1 MNHIFRIAAS
11 LILSIL
17 FPLMATAEGAWR
29 HYPAFFK
36 DVAQIIDTP
45 ATTYLLLHGDHYSN
59 TSVDFSTPVISLFS
73 WNPAEPESIPQPVST
88 TCRDIRF
95 AQYSRQGK
103 CLVVVYLSGVIDLV
117 FDDGRVETIREFD
130 DIALPYDKTINSLT
144 LDDLTPVAYVA
155 TGSGFFTI
163 DLAEGEM
170 SRYTHIERNIE
181 WVACFNGITYTVE
194 NGTLYQ
200 TSAAPE
206 SVTVDTEFIPVSVI
220 ADLETTPSGVT
231 GVTRL
236 LPVSNGLAML
246 QTTAKSGT
254 YRLSLLAEG
263 PGGDMELY
271 TCGELPLMLTEA
283 KMAPAGRDQSAV
295 GSSYEGYAF
304 ETSDALYRF
313 YSGSY
318 PEFDM
323 FDDRAEVL
331 DDFLSFAL
339 RRIDKPRKG
348 AMASAWND
356 SRYIQYVAPDGFHT
370 SGFCYYE
377 KARYGMSY
385 DEKRSAVRPN
395 APVAAVSDNMSWH
408 PRYGVIVANHGNSV
422 HFTQTG
428 EQTPARVSLYRD
440 NVWITY
446 QHLLDPPAFVTAN
459 KTDSTRWVSQKMLY
473 PVTSPRGMA
482 VDPDNDRFVYTG
494 SWFYGMAR
502 YDLDNRKDPVLRMG
516 HPTTSGYTLPGF
528 KAIAPKQ
535 KASATMCLFTNPSFD
550 SDGTLWSAYFNIDGN
565 STGTGFQLWYW
576 KRADRA
582 AAAEAALTP
591 SLVSGWGH
599 LTVPDLRFHGN
610 GRLLALRH
618 PDNRNR
624 IVAYS
629 NNYDCPLVVYDHK
642 GTLEDTSD
650 DVVVQHPVIY
660 NKEGAVVN
668 KVRLYCVAEHP
679 VTGEVWMGTDIG
691 CFKFR
696 TGDLLADYVVQVP
709 LVERTKGQAVDSNP
723 FEVCSVSAIDFDTD
737 GNVWLGSGGNGLFC
751 LTADGKELLQHF
763 KSDVD
768 PIPHDFVYGLCWNP
782 DNHSVV
788 MSTGYGISEYF
799 TDGLPVDDL
808 EYKAK
813 VYPEHVTPDYKG
825 YVTFSN
831 LPKGVAFTLVNSEG
845 LTKMRFEPTR
855 TGQIQWDGRDEEGN
869 YLPTDRYRLM
879 SLATGLSIA
888 VIDFM
893 K

>member
-1 MNHIFRIAAS
+1 MNRLFRIFFT
-11 LILSIL
+11 LIISII
-17 FPLMATAEGAWR
+17 FPLFALAEGAWR

-45 ATTYLLLHGDHYSN
+45 TATYLLLHGDHYSN
-59 TSVDFSTPVISLFS
+59 TSSDFKNPVISLFS
-73 WNPAEPESIPQPVST
+73 WNPSEPESLPQPVTT

-103 CLVVVYLSGVIDLV
+103 CLVIVYLSGIIDLV
-117 FDDGRVETIREFD
+117 YDDGRVESIREFD
-130 DIALPYDKTINSLT
+130 DIALPYDKTINSLS
-144 LDDLTPVAYVA
+144 LDDVTPTAYVA
-155 TGSGFFTI
+155 TGSGLFTI
-163 DLAEGEM
+163 DLAEGAM
-170 SRYTHIERNIE
+170 SRYMHLERDIE
-181 WVACFNGITYTVE
+181 WAAFYNGITYTVE

-200 TSAAPE
+200 ATGAPE
-206 SVTVDTEFIPVSVI
+206 TVTIDTKFIPVSVI
-220 ADLETTPSGVT
+220 ADLDTKPSGVT
-231 GVTRL
+231 DITRL
-236 LPVSNGLAML
+236 LPVNNGLAML
-246 QTTAKSGT
+246 QSTATAGR
-254 YRLSLLAEG
+254 YRVSLLAEG
-263 PGGDMELY
+263 PEGDMELY
-271 TCGELPLMLTEA
+271 TCGELPLLLTDA

-295 GSSYEGYAF
+295 SGSSEGYVF
-304 ETSDALYRF
+304 ETADALYRF
-313 YSGSY
+313 YSGVY

-323 FDDRAEVL
+323 FDSREEVL

-339 RRIDKPRKG
+339 RRIEKPRNG
-348 AMASAWND
+348 AMAGAWND
-356 SRYIQYVAPDGFHT
+356 SRIIQYVAPDGFNT

-377 KARYGMSY
+377 KSRYGSVY
-385 DEKRSAVRPN
+385 EEKRNSVRPN
-395 APVAAVSDNMSWH
+395 APLAAVCDNMTWH
-408 PRYGVIVANHGNSV
+408 PRYGVMIANHGNSV
-422 HFTQTG
+422 LFTQTG
-428 EQTPARVSLYRD
+428 EQTPARVSLFRD
-440 NVWITY
+440 NVWTPY
-446 QHLLDPPAFVTAN
+446 QHLLDPPAFVSNATYA
-459 KTDSTRWVSQKMLY
+459 STWKSQINRY
-473 PVTSPRGMA
+473 PVTFPRGLA
-482 VDPDNDRFVYTG
+482 IDPDNDRFVYTG
-494 SWFYGMAR
+494 SWFYGIAR

-516 HPTTSGYTLPGF
+516 HSTTSGYTLPGF

-576 KRADRA
+576 KRDDRA
-582 AAAEAALTP
+582 AAAEAAMNP

-599 LTVPDLRFHGN
+599 LTMPDLRFHGN

-629 NNYDCPLVVYDHK
+629 NNYDSPLVVYDHK

-650 DVVVQHPVIY
+650 DVYVQHPVIY

-668 KVRLYCVAEHP
+668 KVRIYCVAEHP

-696 TGDLLADYVVQVP
+696 TDDILKDFVVQIP
-709 LVERTKGQAVDSNP
+709 LVERIKGQVSDGSP
-723 FEVCSVSAIDFDTD
+723 FEVCSVSAIDFDSD
-737 GNVWLGSGGNGLFC
+737 GNVWIGSGGNGLFC
-751 LTADGKELLQHF
+751 LTADGKEMLQHF

-799 TDGLPVDDL
+799 TAGLPADDL
-808 EYKAK
+808 ELKAR
-813 VYPEHVTPDYKG
+813 VYPAHVTPGYKG
-825 YVTFSN
+825 YITFSN
-831 LPKGVAFTLVNSEG
+831 LPSGVAFTLINSEG
-845 LTKMRFEPTR
+845 LTKMRFEPTT

-879 SLATGLSIA
+879 SLATGVSIA
-888 VIDFM
+888 TIDFM